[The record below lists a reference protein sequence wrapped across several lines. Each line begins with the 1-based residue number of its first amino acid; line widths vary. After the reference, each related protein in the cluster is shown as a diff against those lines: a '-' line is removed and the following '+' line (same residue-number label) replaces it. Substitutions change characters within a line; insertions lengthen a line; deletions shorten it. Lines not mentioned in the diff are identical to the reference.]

1 MMKSSYTL
9 RNCNIEHIKRYGE
22 IYATAFSGEPW
33 NDPWSVEN
41 AAIHIRELLESKTA
55 YGLECVVDGEIAGFV
70 IGTSM
75 LFHYG
80 RTFEI
85 NDLAVDPAYQHR
97 GIANQLMDKL
107 LSDIKEQGMVG
118 VHLIT
123 ANEGFLQ
130 SFYERFGFS
139 KEKRVMLMGR
149 EL

>member
-1 MMKSSYTL
+1 MILLPSVKKTEPV
-9 RNCNIEHIKRYGE
+9 RKEKAIKIVYCLYRVS
-22 IYATAFSGEPW
+22 TKNQVDH
-33 NDPWSVEN
+33 NDIP
-41 AAIHIRELLESKTA
+41 
-55 YGLECVVDGEIAGFV
+55 
-70 IGTSM
+70 
-75 LFHYG
+75 
-80 RTFEI
+80 
-85 NDLAVDPAYQHR
+85 
-97 GIANQLMDKL
+97 MDKL